1 MQVIKY
7 RDIVQ
12 NLIDNMLTHNE
23 LLSLDKDFFQKL
35 ALEYELQFL
44 DLNDKFDFEKYLYNL
59 PLALIE
65 KYEILC
71 FEENDECI
79 KIISYKP
86 LYGEVLEKLQNIFR
100 DKNIHIFIVEF
111 TKFEYFFEKV
121 KFLIKFQNYS
131 YEVEKILNSQNNKEG
146 DFLEQILFLI
156 LSYAS
161 FLKASDI
168 HFEPL
173 ENMVKLRFRIDGIL

>member
-7 RDIVQ
+7 KDIFQ
-12 NLIDNMLTHNE
+12 NLIDNMLIHNE

-86 LYGEVLEKLQNIFR
+86 LCGEVLEKLQ
-100 DKNIHIFIVEF
+100 
-111 TKFEYFFEKV
+111 
-121 KFLIKFQNYS
+121 
-131 YEVEKILNSQNNKEG
+131 
-146 DFLEQILFLI
+146 
-156 LSYAS
+156 
-161 FLKASDI
+161 
-168 HFEPL
+168 
-173 ENMVKLRFRIDGIL
+173 